1 MMNLNEMTSKQLKEL
16 GKEHHIK
23 NWWTMSKA
31 ALISALSETLS
42 ETSTNEPEPEVV
54 EIKSGLTQTPPPE
67 KIVALIDEKELKK
80 PNLRIRE
87 LTYAGKT
94 QTIREWAAELNMPW
108 PTLYDRIN
116 RNGWTVEEALCT
128 PLGERRKK

>member
-1 MMNLNEMTSKQLKEL
+1 MMNLNEMTSKELKEL
-16 GKEHHIK
+16 GKQHHVK
-23 NWWTMSKA
+23 NWWTLGKA
-31 ALISALSETLS
+31 ALISALSEILS
-42 ETSTNEPEPEVV
+42 ETSASEQKPEIV
-54 EIKSGLTQTPPPE
+54 EIEEPVIEEVIEEPVKET
-67 KIVALIDEKELKK
+67 KELKK

-94 QTIREWAAELNMPW
+94 QTIREWANELNMPW

>member
-1 MMNLNEMTSKQLKEL
+1 MTNLNEMNSKQLREL

-23 NWWTMSKA
+23 NWWSLSKP
-31 ALISALSETLS
+31 ALISALSEILK
-42 ETSTNEPEPEVV
+42 EASTNEPDAEDV
-54 EIKSGLTQTPPPE
+54 ET
-67 KIVALIDEKELKK
+67 LIEEDIEQVIEETKELKK

-87 LTYAGKT
+87 LTYAGKS
-94 QTIREWAAELNMPW
+94 QTIREWANELNMPW
-108 PTLYDRIN
+108 PTLYDRVN

>member
-1 MMNLNEMTSKQLKEL
+1 MTNLNEMNSKQLREL

-23 NWWTMSKA
+23 NWWSLSKTD
-31 ALISALSETLS
+31 LVSALSEIIV
-42 ETSTNEPEPEVV
+42 EEPKVEPIE
-54 EIKSGLTQTPPPE
+54 EPKLIQTAPPE
-67 KIVALIDEKELKK
+67 KIVALIDEEEFKELKK
-80 PNLRIRE
+80 PNLHIKE

-94 QTIREWAAELNMPW
+94 QTIREWANELNMPW
-108 PTLYDRIN
+108 ATLYDRVN